1 MFDNG
6 YYTEEDLRGAGFRSI
21 GNNVSIAKNCTIIG
35 QSNISIGDNV
45 RIDGYC
51 TIIATEPGYLSL
63 GSFIHI
69 GAYSMLSAG
78 NGIVIND
85 FSGLSQRVS
94 IYSRTD
100 DYTGKYLTNPTVPE
114 QYTGVTQGKVEIR
127 KHVIIGSGSII
138 LPRITIGEG
147 SSVGALSLVT
157 KSIDEWGVYFG
168 IPVKKLKNRLKDV
181 LKLESELIEKLK

>member
-1 MFDNG
+1 M
-6 YYTEEDLRGAGFRSI
+6 
-21 GNNVSIAKNCTIIG
+21 
-35 QSNISIGDNV
+35 
-45 RIDGYC
+45 
-51 TIIATEPGYLSL
+51 
-63 GSFIHI
+63 
-69 GAYSMLSAG
+69 
-78 NGIVIND
+78 
-85 FSGLSQRVS
+85 
-94 IYSRTD
+94 
-100 DYTGKYLTNPTVPE
+100 PE